1 MKQISRTLILLTLM
15 GTLFA
20 QDLAPKNTIL
30 KSIILPGW
38 GELSYKSNSAY
49 VFLGTEAA
57 LWLGFAGLRYSGYVQ
72 NRDLISYTQ
81 LNAGISD
88 YPSDIEYWS
97 DLGNY
102 MSYEDHEEDML
113 ENRTPENIWNTDY
126 RWEWSSEDKLLE
138 YGTLF
143 RKKELTLLGSEFL
156 ITGMIVNRI
165 ASVINVRY
173 LNKNN
178 MQISAYA
185 GPMHDGGY
193 LQIGLSF

>member
-1 MKQISRTLILLTLM
+1 MKRISRTLIFLTLI

-20 QDLAPKNTIL
+20 QEILPKNTII
-30 KSIILPGW
+30 KSIVLPGW

-49 VFLGTEAA
+49 IFLGTEAA
-57 LWLGFAGLRYSGYVQ
+57 LWLGFAGLRYSANVQ

-81 LNAGISD
+81 LHAGIMN
-88 YPSDIEYWS
+88 YPDDVEFWS

-102 MSYEDHEEDML
+102 MSYDDHEEDML
-113 ENRTPENIWNTDY
+113 ENRTPEDIWSTDY
-126 RWEWSSEDKLLE
+126 RWEWSSEDNLIE
-138 YGTLF
+138 YEALF
-143 RKKELTLLGSEFL
+143 RKKELTLLSSEFV

-173 LNKNN
+173 LNKKN

-185 GPMHDGGY
+185 GPVKGGGY